1 MRGQRSEDGA
11 RSPRVP
17 GARSRVG
24 QEGSAPGACGGSVI
38 PSRLDFRLLAPA
50 CWGTEVWCFKPHPPS
65 LWCCVRAAG
74 ALARS
79 WAPGYPLGSSLRVGG
94 TAGGTRVPCQ
104 PPQPQTPHLPG
115 P

>member
-1 MRGQRSEDGA
+1 MPGQRSEDGA

-50 CWGTEVWCFKPHPPS
+50 CWGTEVWCFKPHPPV
-65 LWCCVRAAG
+65 CGVV
-74 ALARS
+74 
-79 WAPGYPLGSSLRVGG
+79 LGLQEPS
-94 TAGGTRVPCQ
+94 
-104 PPQPQTPHLPG
+104 PG
-115 P
+115 PGPLDTRWAAL